1 MNYKKVGIWFL
12 LILLSFS
19 FGFVADVPDNLY
31 EISKNLDIFG
41 RLYREIN
48 TLYVEDTDPEKLMRT
63 GIDAMLES
71 LDPYTNY
78 ISEEEIED
86 VRFMSTG
93 QYGGIGALIGKR
105 KNRMIIMEPYEGY
118 PADKAGLKAGDELI
132 KVNQSPI
139 VAKDMEVA
147 DVRELLRG
155 DKDTEVTLFVN
166 REGQDSPLEVKLF
179 RDQIKIKNVPFSG
192 MVEDGVGYI
201 ALTGFTQDAGKEVQD
216 ALQNMKREQPAIK
229 GVILDLRDNPGGRLD
244 QAVRIANVF
253 IPQKET
259 IVETRGR
266 IDNSTR
272 VHTAQRVAVDTEIP
286 LAVLV
291 NQRSASASEI
301 VAGAIQDLDRGIVLG
316 TRSFGK
322 GLVQNIRPLVYNTQI
337 KITTAKY
344 YTPSGRC
351 IQAINYAE
359 RNEDGSVSKIPD
371 SLQTAFRTRNGRTVY
386 DGGGIEPDFAV
397 EAETYEIIT
406 RELNAQG
413 LIFDFATQYTAKH
426 PTIAPAREFKLT
438 DEIYNEFVA
447 YVRARD
453 FTYETQAD
461 LELKRLKRIIEEEA
475 YEEILKDN
483 LASITDKLGQQK
495 KQELGTYKDEISW
508 LIKREIVKRYY
519 YKQGLIEA
527 SFDRDPVISKA
538 AEVLKDP
545 TLYSKTLQGKG
556 D

>member
-19 FGFVADVPDNLY
+19 FGFVTDVPDNLY

-48 TLYVEDTDPEKLMRT
+48 TLYVDDTDPEKLMRT
-63 GIDAMLES
+63 GIDAMLGS

-78 ISEEEIED
+78 ISEDEIED

-118 PADKAGLKAGDELI
+118 PADRAGLKAGDELI
-132 KVNQSPI
+132 KVDQSPI
-139 VAKDMEVA
+139 VAKDMEVS

-155 DKDTEVTLFVN
+155 EKGTEVSLFVN
-166 REGQDSPLEVKLF
+166 REGHEGTLEIRLT

-192 MVEDGVGYI
+192 MVDNEVGYI

-216 ALQNMKREQPAIK
+216 ALQGLKRSNPDIK
-229 GVILDLRDNPGGRLD
+229 GVILDLRNNPGGRLD

-266 IDNSTR
+266 IENSTR
-272 VHTAQRVAVDTEIP
+272 VHSAQRVAVDTDIP

-301 VAGAIQDLDRGIVLG
+301 VAGAVQDLDRGIIVG
-316 TRSFGK
+316 SRSFGK

-359 RNEDGSVSKIPD
+359 RNDDGSVSKIPD
-371 SLQTAFRTRNGRTVY
+371 SLKTAFRTRNGRTVY
-386 DGGGIEPDFAV
+386 DGGGIEPDFVV
-397 EAETYEIIT
+397 EAEKYEIVT

-413 LIFDFATQYTAKH
+413 LMFDFATQYVAANT
-426 PTIAPAREFKLT
+426 TIPAPRAFGIS
-438 DEIYNEFVA
+438 DDVYDEFVA
-447 YVRARD
+447 YIKSRD
-453 FTYETQAD
+453 FSYETQAD
-461 LELKRLKRIIEEEA
+461 LELKRLSTIIKEES
-475 YEEILKDN
+475 YEDILKDN
-483 LASITDKLGQQK
+483 LATITEKLGEQK
-495 KQELGTYKDEISW
+495 EQEIDTYQEEISW
-508 LIKREIVKRYY
+508 LLKREIVQRYH
-519 YKQGLIEA
+519 YKQGVIEA
-527 SFDRDPVISKA
+527 SFDRDPVILKA
-538 AEVLKDP
+538 ADVLKD
-545 TLYSKTLQGKG
+545 TDLYAKTLEGKG